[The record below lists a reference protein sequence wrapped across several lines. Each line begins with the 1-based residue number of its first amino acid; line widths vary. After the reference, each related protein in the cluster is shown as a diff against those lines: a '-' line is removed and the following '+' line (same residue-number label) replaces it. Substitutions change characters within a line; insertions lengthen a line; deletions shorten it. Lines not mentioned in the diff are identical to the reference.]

1 MASMEAYHA
10 GPSII
15 YALLWLI
22 LKIQNLDTRS
32 MRKFFTCSEMLKNI
46 LPGDVL

>member
-1 MASMEAYHA
+1 MASKKAYHA

-22 LKIQNLDTRS
+22 LKITNANIGSR
-32 MRKFFTCSEMLKNI
+32 RKYFACPEMLKNI